1 MGYQVSRSLTWE
13 GDVPTM
19 DQAAERIACSW
30 MGITRDDP
38 KFENA
43 AEMVRQ
49 MLSGE
54 PDSWQEANE
63 QITNASREW
72 PEVTFTLTEQ
82 GENPG
87 DLWKTH
93 YRNGRSVRVQA
104 ETVFPEPDWSKLE
117 A

>member
-1 MGYQVSRSLTWE
+1 MGYQVYRHLMWE
-13 GDVPTM
+13 GKTPTM
-19 DQAAERIACSW
+19 DQAAEGIACSW
-30 MGITRDDP
+30 MDITRDDHG
-38 KFENA
+38 FENA
-43 AEMVRQ
+43 AEMVKQ

-54 PDSWQEANE
+54 PDSWQEAHE
-63 QITNASREW
+63 QMTNASREW

-82 GENPG
+82 DEDAD

-93 YRNGRSVRVQA
+93 YRNGRSLRIQA